1 MRHASGVRASGRI
14 AVVSWLG
21 GAVSILPFAE
31 DWFGLGERAANLAL
45 LTALASAFAL
55 GLLIHA
61 SARLRHVV
69 ATLAGPPRPRA
80 RALILVA
87 VFASAGA
94 LGMLAGTALVG
105 SR

>member
-1 MRHASGVRASGRI
+1 MRHASAVRASGRI

-45 LTALASAFAL
+45 LAALASAFAL
-55 GLLIHA
+55 GLLIHT
-61 SARLRHVV
+61 SARLQHFVV
-69 ATLAGPPRPRA
+69 TLAGPSRPRA